1 MLAQRTGLPM
11 VEVFELMRTY
21 ARRRGHRL
29 SDVAAYIIDGVL
41 DDEALR
47 QGQRTKSNPPRA

>member
-1 MLAQRTGLPM
+1 M

-21 ARRRGHRL
+21 ARRGGHRL
-29 SDVAAYIIDGVL
+29 SDVAAHIIDGVL

-47 QGQRTKSNPPRA
+47 QGQRTRSNPPRA